1 MNFATPVAFAVTAAV
16 SLALAGSCLAAAYTE
31 TGDAGD
37 LPATAQLV
45 TGPNGTALDSI
56 SGALNLTNGISDS
69 DMYEIY
75 ISSPSTFSASDTAF
89 VSGKNNFDS
98 QIFIFAANGLGIV
111 GNDDAPSGGS
121 QSAIP
126 AGNFSGS
133 AGLYYILIDGS
144 GRYPVSP
151 AGLIFPNYTDGTT
164 DPTSIVKP
172 TGAGGASPISAY
184 TGNSNEAGS
193 YVIALAGAQFFT
205 PVPEPGTYVL
215 VLTAAVG
222 LGLVLR
228 AHRRHDKQPD
238 PSQA

>member
-1 MNFATPVAFAVTAAV
+1 MKKKFAATAAAT
-16 SLALAGSCLAAAYTE
+16 LALAGSCLAAAYTE

-56 SGALNLTNGISDS
+56 SGALSLSNGISDG

-75 ISSPSTFSASDTAF
+75 ISNPAAFSASDTAF

-98 QIFIFAANGLGIV
+98 QIFLFAANGLGVV
-111 GNDDAPSGGS
+111 GNDDAASGGP

-126 AGNFSGS
+126 ASNFSGP

-172 TGAGGASPISAY
+172 TGAGGGSPISAY

-193 YVIALAGAQFFT
+193 YLIALAGAQFFT
-205 PVPEPGTYVL
+205 PVPEPGTYAL
-215 VLTAAVG
+215 VLTAVAG
-222 LGLVLR
+222 LGLVRR
-228 AHRRHDKQPD
+228 ARRRHGRQPGT
-238 PSQA
+238 SQA